1 VSPGGFAAI
10 AGAGPLDG
18 SLRIEMKQL
27 QQAGSFEDDFV
38 PVGDLPSNILF

>member
-1 VSPGGFAAI
+1 MSPGGFEAI

-27 QQAGSFEDDFV
+27 QQAGGCEDDFV
-38 PVGDLPSNILF
+38 PSAALVLNILF